1 MYAFL
6 DNNYKLIRGEEVFNY
21 EDTKSL
27 FTEYFADYDYVL
39 GDYSYGKIRLK
50 GFYNSNNKKVNN
62 INDIKYLE
70 EYIKD
75 DCSFG
80 AKVFLL
86 KKENSKNM

>member
-39 GDYSYGKIRLK
+39 GDYSYGK
-50 GFYNSNNKKVNN
+50 NKT
-62 INDIKYLE
+62 
-70 EYIKD
+70 
-75 DCSFG
+75 
-80 AKVFLL
+80 
-86 KKENSKNM
+86 